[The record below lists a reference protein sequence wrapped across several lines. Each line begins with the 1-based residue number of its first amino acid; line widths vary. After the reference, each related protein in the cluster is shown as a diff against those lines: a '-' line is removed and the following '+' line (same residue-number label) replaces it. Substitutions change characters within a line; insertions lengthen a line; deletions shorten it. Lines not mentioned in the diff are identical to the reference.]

1 MSANEQNTQHVALSP
16 EDVAGWLSSWGNMP
30 IVQNYLATGNPQ
42 WGVIAHVQQTA
53 DIADDFLLY
62 IPHNADGSFDAKNL
76 HITLVTG
83 NPVVESVK
91 KAPYVSPD
99 DVGFW
104 QTFEGQLKDALKGA
118 GQIAQW
124 VVIGLLALVALQVL
138 RK

>member
-1 MSANEQNTQHVALSP
+1 MSANEYNTTHVGLTP
-16 EDVAGWLSSWGNMP
+16 GQVVEWLDSWGDMP
-30 IVQNYLATGNPQ
+30 IVRNYLATGAPQ

-62 IPHNADGSFDAKNL
+62 LPHDAEGNFDPRNL
-76 HITLVTG
+76 RITLVTG

-99 DVGFW
+99 DIGFW
-104 QTFEGQLKDALKGA
+104 DTFQNQLKDALGDAADLLKWVAIGA
-118 GQIAQW
+118 
-124 VVIGLLALVALQVL
+124 VALVALQVL

>member
-1 MSANEQNTQHVALSP
+1 MSKNEYNTTHVALTP
-16 EDVAGWLSSWGNMP
+16 DDVAGWLDSWGDMP
-30 IVQNYLATGNPQ
+30 IVRNYLATGNPQ

-62 IPHNADGSFDAKNL
+62 IPHNADGSFDPRNL
-76 HITLVTG
+76 RITLVTG

-104 QTFEGQLKDALKGA
+104 EQFQRQFKDAMGDAADILKWAAIG
-118 GQIAQW
+118 
-124 VVIGLLALVALQVL
+124 VVALVALQVL